1 MFSYMLINKIMK
13 TMHNLQ
19 FYIIDLIVD
28 HYVEIWYFPSLKLN
42 VGNRKENLNLTIPQK
57 LLPHRKIPS
66 SSLKAKLF

>member
-1 MFSYMLINKIMK
+1 MLNYIIFNKVMNTI
-13 TMHNLQ
+13 HNLQ

-42 VGNRKENLNLTIPQK
+42 VGNHKENLNLTIPQK

-66 SSLKAKLF
+66 SSLKAKLI